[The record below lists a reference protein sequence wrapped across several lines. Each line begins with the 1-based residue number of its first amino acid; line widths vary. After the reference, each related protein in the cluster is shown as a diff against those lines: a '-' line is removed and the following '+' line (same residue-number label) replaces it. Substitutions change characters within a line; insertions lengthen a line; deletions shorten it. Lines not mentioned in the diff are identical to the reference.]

1 MFRQGADTNL
11 KWMFTISL
19 LFHLVILSGIFLS
32 NIFKMYDLSTA
43 RYAPLT
49 AIHVNIISLP
59 EESPSVIPGVPKVE
73 RGKEEKLKIQEVQ
86 KKDRAEAVKKV
97 EKLGE
102 AKSVQSAKVPILE
115 PMKNEPMKNEKVEEV
130 TPTPPHKGG
139 GSKDDSRD
147 RPSGLSADA
156 EGKEQAASAQEARL
170 VPDGPMVSG
179 PVVNI
184 PSFKY
189 DYYLGLIKNKVD
201 NRWTQPVAYNRVRQT
216 LIEFIVHRNGKI
228 IDVRIA
234 ESSGDH
240 YFDQSALRAVNLSN
254 PFPPLPLGYK
264 EDSLKVY
271 YRFIFGGKGG

>member
-49 AIHVNIISLP
+49 AIHVNLVNLP

-97 EKLGE
+97 EKIKEVKGRVEETNKEVASSADLYGRHHE
-102 AKSVQSAKVPILE
+102 PEVRVQKSEDRSQ
-115 PMKNEPMKNEKVEEV
+115 KVED
-130 TPTPPHKGG
+130 G
-139 GSKDDSRD
+139 
-147 RPSGLSADA
+147 A
-156 EGKEQAASAQEARL
+156 EGKGQAASAQEARL

-179 PVVNI
+179 PVVDV

-228 IDVRIA
+228 INVRIA